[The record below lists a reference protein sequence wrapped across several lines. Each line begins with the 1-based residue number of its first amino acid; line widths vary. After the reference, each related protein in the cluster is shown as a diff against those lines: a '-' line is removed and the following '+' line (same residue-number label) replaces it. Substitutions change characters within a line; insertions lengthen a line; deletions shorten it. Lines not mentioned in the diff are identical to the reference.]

1 MTLIR
6 IVFHKWLD
14 INNLLI
20 ISYAETH
27 RRLFII
33 F

>member
-6 IVFHKWLD
+6 IVFHKWLY

-20 ISYAETH
+20 ISYAFLH